1 MTSAE
6 HTSNEKIIARSRG
19 YDAGFRRDSINDHPY
34 EPESIL
40 HNEWLDAY
48 KKGKARR
55 NKIDETA

>member
-6 HTSNEKIIARSRG
+6 HVSDEKIAARSRG
-19 YDAGFRRDSINDHPY
+19 YDAGFRRDSIDDHLY
-34 EPESIL
+34 EPGSML

-55 NKIDETA
+55 NEIDQTA